1 MFVKEM
7 ELSRTKSFI
16 ATLKL
21 KSTTI
26 ESCLSTYF
34 FNESITNCAWQ
45 YPCNRNNIKEKTPF
59 ENFSTILPRAFKGLE
74 LFQDL
79 DAFRGIRVSTE
90 DNVHLGHQA
99 LQQAVII
106 FLVGVDDVQLGHVI
120 TLDA

>member
-45 YPCNRNNIKEKTPF
+45 YPCNRSNKEKTPF

-79 DAFRGIRVSTE
+79 YSFWCIRVGTE
-90 DNVHLGHQA
+90 DQVYLGHQA
-99 LQQAVII
+99 LQEAVIV